1 MRKVVFLDRD
11 GVINN
16 EESNY
21 YIFRKED
28 FFLNRGIVQALKTLK
43 AKGFSFIVISN
54 QGGISKGLY
63 RQEDTE
69 ALHKILMD
77 EFSRNGIELL
87 EIYYCPHHP
96 DTGKC
101 LCRKP
106 GTVSLEKA
114 ITRFAIDSGSS
125 WFVGDRE
132 SDIEAGKKMGLK
144 TILVK
149 ANQDMT
155 DLGNLID

>member
-28 FFLNRGIVQALKTLK
+28 FFLNKGIIEALKALK
-43 AKGFSFIVISN
+43 NKGFEFIVISN
-54 QGGISKGLY
+54 QGGIAKEFYL
-63 RQEDTE
+63 QEDTE
-69 ALHKILMD
+69 VLHKMLAD
-77 EFSRNGIELL
+77 ELLLHGIDLL

-106 GTVSLEKA
+106 DTVSLEKA
-114 ITRFAIDSGSS
+114 ITRFKIEVSAS

-132 SDIEAGKKMGLK
+132 SDIEAGRKVGLK
-144 TILVK
+144 TIIVK
-149 ANQDMT
+149 ANQDMRILG
-155 DLGNLID
+155 DLIN